1 MARTP
6 FINDIQY
13 QELTKSVADLGYD
26 VSKLRKVP
34 QSAALVSAK
43 ETKYIAWR
51 SD

>member
-6 FINDIQY
+6 FINDRQY

-26 VSKLRKVP
+26 ISKLRKVP
-34 QSAALVSAK
+34 QLPTLVSAK
-43 ETKYIAWR
+43 ETEYLAWR

>member
-6 FINDIQY
+6 FINDRQY

-34 QSAALVSAK
+34 QSATLVYAK
-43 ETKYIAWR
+43 ETEYLAWR